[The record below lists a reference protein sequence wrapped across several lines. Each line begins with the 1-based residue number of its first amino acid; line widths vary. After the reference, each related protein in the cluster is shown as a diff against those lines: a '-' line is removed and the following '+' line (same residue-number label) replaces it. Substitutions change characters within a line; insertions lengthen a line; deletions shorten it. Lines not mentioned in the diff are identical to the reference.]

1 MDWTDVSNENPISEI
16 NANSADPRVFLGFE
30 RPPLVTAAEWL
41 LNRFRLELPDENR
54 FDLSNVIVVVPTMRA
69 QNRLLQLL
77 VKRVEGLEGLFTP
90 PRITTLGQ
98 LPEFLYRAAKPL
110 ASDLTQQIAW
120 TKVLEQSSKAQMECL
135 TGRDDI
141 EDGYDWRPMAT
152 LVANLHARLANDI
165 WSFSS
170 VSREVKNY
178 KGFLKEEANR
188 WDVLSDLQKRYYQ
201 ILGEVE
207 LWDKQAARNFA
218 AAGLMKANEIRC
230 QTDFDIV
237 LVGTADINRSVAE
250 MLKQVQASNSQQV
263 SILVAAPEVMAAA
276 FDEIGSLETGYWVNH
291 VVDFADEKILIADQ
305 PADQAD
311 GAARYITNLSFE
323 LAADEITIGVPDPA
337 IIPQLER
344 TLNSVQLKHRNL
356 AGVEITHTAPVRLLL
371 ACRDYLEGQSYTNFA
386 GLVRHPDLYRW
397 LCDCVD
403 DDGWLQSLNDYQ
415 NNNLPSS
422 LGLFDNDAFGSPEL
436 ISTTY
441 DPTDDGAQQRAGR
454 LADSTRILNQVHRA
468 LSELLGSLA
477 GGEDSKVRPIGEW
490 AAPWIT
496 LLQQIYGECEFDR
509 QDVIGLKTLRAC
521 EAVCVAL
528 SGQNAVPEL
537 FGTEVSATESLNWA
551 LESAAEQRVVE
562 SPDPE
567 AVELA
572 GWLDLALDDAP
583 VMVITSMNDEYVPTS
598 EVGHQ
603 FLPNELCKELKIL
616 DNDRRYARDAYA
628 LTVIS
633 SVREN
638 FLLIAGRRASSG
650 EPGRPS
656 RLLFTDRETSARR
669 AKAFFDYG
677 GSPESK
683 LWITSQ
689 VDFPNAQQIEIPVP
703 DAAVPKNISVTKF
716 KDFIQCPY
724 RFYLKHIMRLQAT
737 DDDWSELSGGTF
749 GDLAHNV
756 LEAFGKSDVRDAT
769 DEARIREFLFDK
781 LNQLVTFQF
790 AGSRLPAVRIQVE
803 QLRLRFERFAQ
814 KQVKVRRDGWRIV
827 STEEHLFHN
836 FDVDGVPFVIN
847 GKIDRVDQHDISG
860 QVAVWDYKTSDR
872 GDPPEKVHY
881 AKRKQEWKDLQLPL
895 YRHLVKEVSAV
906 EGADFSNVAMGYVL
920 LAKNLDEVGFHSAE
934 WEPEV
939 LATAD
944 EKAREI
950 IRKIRMGSYEMSGK
964 PPMYSEDFAGIC
976 QDFVFEKADP
986 PGLETTVGELPW

>member
-1 MDWTDVSNENPISEI
+1 MPNRETSSDIDV
-16 NANSADPRVFLGFE
+16 NSSDPRVFLGFE
-30 RPPLVTAAEWL
+30 RPPLVTAAGWL
-41 LNRFRLELPDENR
+41 LNRFRLELPGEDR

-77 VKRVEGLEGLFTP
+77 VTQVERLDGLFTP

-98 LPEFLYRAAKPL
+98 LPEFLYTAAKPL

-120 TKVLEQSSKAQMECL
+120 TKVLEQSSGAQIECL

-141 EDGYDWRPMAT
+141 EEGYDWRPMAT
-152 LVANLHARLANDI
+152 LVSSLHARLANDI

-170 VSREVKNY
+170 VSREVKNH
-178 KGFLKEEANR
+178 KGFLKEEAAR
-188 WDVLSDLQKRYYQ
+188 WEVLSDLQTRYYK
-201 ILGEVE
+201 ILGEVD

-218 AAGLMKANEIRC
+218 AAGLMKANELRC

-250 MLKQVQASNSQQV
+250 MLKQIQALNSKQV
-263 SILVAAPEVMAAA
+263 SVLVAAPSSMADA
-276 FDEIGSLETGYWVNH
+276 FDEIGSLETGYWIDH
-291 VVDFADEKILIADQ
+291 VVDFSDEKILVADQ
-305 PADQAD
+305 PADQAE
-311 GAARYITNLSFE
+311 GAASFITNLSFE
-323 LAADEITIGVPDPA
+323 VSADEISIGVPDPT

-344 TLNSVQLKHRNL
+344 ALNSVELKHRNL
-356 AGVEITHTAPVRLLL
+356 AGVELTHTSPVRLLL
-371 ACRDYLEGQSYTNFA
+371 ACRDYLENQSYTNFA
-386 GLVRHPDLYRW
+386 ALVRHPDLYRW
-397 LCDCVD
+397 LCSRVK

-415 NNNLPSS
+415 NNNLPSM
-422 LGLFDNDAFGSPEL
+422 LGLQEVDAFGSPEL
-436 ISTTY
+436 IATTF
-441 DPTDDGAQQRAGR
+441 DPTDDGAEKRAAR
-454 LADSTRILNQVHRA
+454 LSDSTRILNKVHQA
-468 LSELLGSLA
+468 LSEMLGSLA
-477 GGEDSKVRPIGEW
+477 GGEDAEVRPIAEW
-490 AAPWIT
+490 GVPWIRF
-496 LLQQIYGECEFDR
+496 LQQIYGEFESDR
-509 QDVIGLKTLRAC
+509 QDVVGLKTLRAC

-528 SGQNAVPEL
+528 AGQKAVPVQ
-537 FGTEVSATESLNWA
+537 FGIEVSANESLTWA
-551 LESAAEQRVVE
+551 LESAAEHRVVE

-567 AVELA
+567 SIELA

-583 VMVITSMNDEYVPTS
+583 VMVITSVNDEFVPTS

-616 DNDRRYARDAYA
+616 DNDRRFARDAYA

-638 FLLIAGRRASSG
+638 LLLIAGRRSGSG
-650 EPGRPS
+650 EPRRPS
-656 RLLFTDRETSARR
+656 RLLFTDPLTSARR

-677 GSPESK
+677 GNPESK

-689 VDFPNAQQIEIPVP
+689 SDFPSGQQIAIPAP

-737 DDDWSELSGGTF
+737 DDEWRERSGGTF

-756 LEAFGKSDVRDAT
+756 LEAFGKSDVRDTT
-769 DEARIREFLFDK
+769 DEIRIREFLFDK
-781 LNQLVTFQF
+781 LNEMVTFQF

-803 QLRLRFERFAQ
+803 QLRLRFERFAK
-814 KQVKVRRDGWRIV
+814 KQAETRRDGWRIV
-827 STEEHLFHN
+827 STEEHLFHD
-836 FDVDGVPFVIN
+836 FDVDGTPFVIN
-847 GKIDRVDQHDISG
+847 GKIDRVDQHEITG
-860 QVAVWDYKTSDR
+860 QIAVWDYKTSDR

-895 YRHLVKEVSAV
+895 YRHLVKEVAAV
-906 EGADFSNVAMGYVL
+906 AGADFSNVAMGYVL
-920 LAKNLDEVGFHSAE
+920 LAKNLDGVGFHSAE
-934 WEPEV
+934 WGPEV

-950 IRKIRMGSYEMSGK
+950 IRKIRLGEYEMSEK
-964 PPMYSEDFAGIC
+964 PPLYSEDFAGIC
-976 QDFVFEKADP
+976 QDFVFEKADS
-986 PGLETTVGELPW
+986 PGEQIATGEMPW

>member
-1 MDWTDVSNENPISEI
+1 MSNQKSVSETDGIP
-16 NANSADPRVFLGFE
+16 ADLRVFLGFE
-30 RPPLVTAAEWL
+30 KPPLVTAAEWL
-41 LNRFRLELPDENR
+41 LNRFRFELHGENR

-77 VKRVEGLEGLFTP
+77 VKQVEGLAGLFTP

-98 LPEFLYRAAKPL
+98 LPEFLYKAAKPL
-110 ASDLTQQIAW
+110 ASELTQQIAW
-120 TKVLEQSSKAQMECL
+120 TKVLEQSSKSQIECL

-152 LVANLHARLANDI
+152 LVSSLHARLANDI
-165 WSFSS
+165 WSFNS

-178 KGFLKEEANR
+178 KGFLKEEAAR
-188 WDVLSDLQKRYYQ
+188 WDVLSDLQKRYYK

-207 LWDKQAARNFA
+207 LWDKQAARNYA

-250 MLKQVQASNSQQV
+250 MLRQIRTLNSQQV
-263 SILVAAPEVMAAA
+263 SVLVAAPNSMADA
-276 FDEIGSLETGYWVNH
+276 FDEIGSLETNYWVDHN
-291 VVDFADEKILIADQ
+291 VDFADEKILVADQ

-311 GAARYITNLSFE
+311 GAASFITNQAFE
-323 LAADEITIGVPDPA
+323 LTADEITIGVPDPT

-344 TLNSVQLKHRNL
+344 TLSSLQLKHRNL
-356 AGVEITHTAPVRLLL
+356 AGVELTHTGPVRLLL
-371 ACRDYLEGQSYTNFA
+371 ACRDYLDSQSYANFA
-386 GLVRHPDLYRW
+386 ALVRHPDLYRW
-397 LCDCVD
+397 LCVKAK

-415 NNNLPSS
+415 NNNLPS
-422 LGLFDNDAFGSPEL
+422 LLKLLDVDAFGSPEL
-436 ISTTY
+436 ISKTF
-441 DPTDDGAQQRAGR
+441 DPTDDGAQKRAAG
-454 LADSTRILNQVHRA
+454 LAESTQILNRVHKA
-468 LSELLGSLA
+468 LSDLLGTFT
-477 GGEDSKVRPIGEW
+477 GGEEAKVLPIREW
-490 AAPWIT
+490 AAPWIE
-496 LLQQIYGECEFDR
+496 LLQQIYGDREFDR
-509 QDVIGLKTLRAC
+509 QDVVGLKTLRAC

-528 SGQNAVPEL
+528 ASQHEVPEQ
-537 FGTEVSATESLNWA
+537 FGTQVAANESLDWA
-551 LESAAEQRVVE
+551 LEAAAEHRVVE

-567 AVELA
+567 AIELA

-583 VMVITSMNDEYVPTS
+583 VMVITSVNDEYVPTS

-633 SVREN
+633 SVRED
-638 FLLIAGRRASSG
+638 FLLITGRRASSG
-650 EPGRPS
+650 EPRRPS
-656 RLLFTDRETSARR
+656 RLLFTDPLTSARR

-677 GSPESK
+677 GNSESR

-689 VDFPNAQQIEIPVP
+689 SDFPDTQQIEIPVP
-703 DAAVPKNISVTKF
+703 NEAVPKNISVTKF

-737 DDDWSELSGGTF
+737 DDDWRELSGGTF

-756 LEAFGKSDVRDAT
+756 LEAFGKSDVRDTT
-769 DEARIREFLFDK
+769 DETRIREFLFDK
-781 LNQLVTFQF
+781 LNEMVTFQF
-790 AGSRLPAVRIQVE
+790 AGSQLPAVRIQVE

-814 KQVKVRRDGWRIV
+814 EQAKVRRDGWRIV

-836 FDVDGVPFVIN
+836 FDVDGTPFVIN
-847 GKIDRVDQHDISG
+847 GKIDRVDQHEISG

-881 AKRKQEWKDLQLPL
+881 ATRKQEWKDLQLPL
-895 YRHLVKEVSAV
+895 YRHLVQEVSAV
-906 EGADFSNVAMGYVL
+906 EGADFSKVAMGYVL

-950 IRKIRMGSYEMSGK
+950 IRRIRLGNYEMSGK

-976 QDFVFEKADP
+976 QDFIFEKADP
-986 PGLETTVGELPW
+986 PGEESVVGELPW

>member
-1 MDWTDVSNENPISEI
+1 MSYEETNSDLDVTSN
-16 NANSADPRVFLGFE
+16 DPRVFLGFE
-30 RPPLVTAAEWL
+30 RPPLLTASEWL
-41 LNRFRLELPDENR
+41 LERFRLELPGEAR

-69 QNRLLQLL
+69 QNRLLQLM
-77 VKRVEGLEGLFTP
+77 VKQVEDLGGLFTP

-98 LPEFLYRAAKPL
+98 LPEFLYSAAKPL
-110 ASDLTQQIAW
+110 ASDLTQQLAW
-120 TKVLEQSSKAQMECL
+120 AKVLEQSSEAQIECL

-152 LVANLHARLANDI
+152 LVSSLHARLANDI
-165 WSFSS
+165 WSFNS

-178 KGFLKEEANR
+178 KGFLKEEGAR
-188 WDVLSDLQKRYYQ
+188 WDVLSDLQKRYYK

-230 QTDFDIV
+230 QTEFDIV

-250 MLKQVQASNSQQV
+250 MLKQIRTVNSKQV
-263 SILVAAPEVMAAA
+263 SVLVAAPSSMADA
-276 FDEIGSLETGYWVNH
+276 FDEIGSLETSYWVNH
-291 VVDFADEKILIADQ
+291 VVDFADEKILVADQ

-311 GAARYITNLSFE
+311 GAASFITNLSFE
-323 LAADEITIGVPDPA
+323 LSADQITIGVPDPT

-344 TLNSVQLKHRNL
+344 TLNLVQLKHRNL
-356 AGVEITHTAPVRLLL
+356 AGVELTQTGPVRLLL
-371 ACRDYLEGQSYTNFA
+371 ACRDYLESQNYTNFA
-386 GLVRHPDLYRW
+386 ALVRHPDLYRW
-397 LCDCVD
+397 LCIRVE

-415 NNNLPSS
+415 NNNLPSL
-422 LGLFDNDAFGSPEL
+422 LGLLDVDAFGNPEL
-436 ISTTY
+436 ISTTF
-441 DPTDDGAQQRAGR
+441 DPTDDGAQRRAAR
-454 LADSTRILNQVHRA
+454 LADSTRILNQVHQA
-468 LSELLGSLA
+468 LAELLVSLA
-477 GGEDSKVRPIGEW
+477 GGEDAKVLPIREW
-490 AAPWIT
+490 ATPWIK
-496 LLQQIYGECEFDR
+496 LLQQIYGGFEFER
-509 QDVIGLKTLRAC
+509 HDVVGLKTLKAC
-521 EAVCVAL
+521 EAVCLAL
-528 SGQNAVPEL
+528 AGQNAVPEQ
-537 FGTEVSATESLNWA
+537 FGTEVSANESLTWA
-551 LESAAEQRVVE
+551 LESAAEHRVVE

-567 AVELA
+567 SIELA

-583 VMVITSMNDEYVPTS
+583 VMVITSVNDEFVPTS

-638 FLLIAGRRASSG
+638 FLLIAGRRSSSG
-650 EPGRPS
+650 EPRRPS
-656 RLLFTDRETSARR
+656 RLLFTDPETSARR

-677 GSPESK
+677 GNPESK

-689 VDFPNAQQIEIPVP
+689 TEFPNGQQIEIPAP
-703 DAAVPKNISVTKF
+703 NAAVPKNISVTKF

-737 DDDWSELSGGTF
+737 DDDWRELSGGTF

-756 LEAFGKSDVRDAT
+756 LEAFGKSEVRDTT
-769 DEARIREFLFDK
+769 DENRIREFLFDK
-781 LNQLVTFQF
+781 LNEMVSFQF
-790 AGSRLPAVRIQVE
+790 AGSRLPAVRIQIE

-814 KQVKVRRDGWRIV
+814 KQAEMRRDGWRIV

-836 FDVDGVPFVIN
+836 FDVDGTPFVIN
-847 GKIDRVDQHDISG
+847 GKIDRVDQHEISG

-906 EGADFSNVAMGYVL
+906 EGADFANVATGYVL
-920 LAKNLDEVGFHSAE
+920 LAKNLDEVGFHAAE

-950 IRKIRMGSYEMSGK
+950 IRKIRLGEYEMSGK

-976 QDFVFEKADP
+976 QDFVFEKADS
-986 PGLETTVGELPW
+986 PGEESTEGELPW